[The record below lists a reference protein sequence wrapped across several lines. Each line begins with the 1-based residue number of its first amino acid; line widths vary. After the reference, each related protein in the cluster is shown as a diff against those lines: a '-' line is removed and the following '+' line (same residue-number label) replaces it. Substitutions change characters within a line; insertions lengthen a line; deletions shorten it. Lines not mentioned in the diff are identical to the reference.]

1 MEHECGK
8 PWLTIGCGGTTF
20 MQAEAE
26 EVLAGFAF
34 GTVGLTWTPPK
45 AVAGDDGLAKP
56 PRAAVRSNWSYRT
69 YDCLPNS
76 PYAFGVGDLLAVA
89 ALDARVGGAEF
100 LAMESILPDLNE
112 VLAHID
118 IGKTFWALNP
128 AWLGA
133 VPPAGAEEWWLW
145 RAWALLRGLSG
156 VGPTITHKV
165 LHHKRPWLFPI
176 VDTKTVERL
185 SRCGGEW
192 QTLHAELTNQV
203 GQFKHLEQ
211 WFAGQAIER
220 GGVLLTRLR
229 IHDILL
235 WADVTG
241 QRKALI
247 TAGKK
252 VLGQDCVPKLG

>member
-1 MEHECGK
+1 MEQVSGA
-8 PWLTIGCGGTTF
+8 PWLTIGCKGTTYT
-20 MQAEAE
+20 QAGAE

-34 GTVGLTWTPPK
+34 GTVELTWTPPD
-45 AVAGDDGLAKP
+45 AVADDDGLAEP
-56 PRAAVRSNWSYRT
+56 PRATVRSNWSYRA

-76 PYAFGVGDLLAVA
+76 PYAFEVGDLLAVA
-89 ALDARVGGAEF
+89 ALDARVGSAEF
-100 LAMESILPDLNE
+100 LAMEAILPDLNE

-133 VPPAGAEEWWLW
+133 VPPAGAEERWLW
-145 RAWALLRGLSG
+145 RAWALLRGLKG

-176 VDTKTVERL
+176 FDTRTVERMR
-185 SRCGGEW
+185 RCGDEW

-203 GQFKHLEQ
+203 GQFKHLER

-220 GGVLLTRLR
+220 GGMLLTRLR

-241 QRKALI
+241 QRRALI
-247 TAGKK
+247 AAGQR
-252 VLGQDCVPKLG
+252 VLGRDGMPR

>member
-1 MEHECGK
+1 MEHAPGT
-8 PWLTIGCGGTTF
+8 PWLTIGCRGTTYT
-20 MQAEAE
+20 QAEAE

-34 GTVGLTWTPPK
+34 GTVGLTWNPPD
-45 AVAGDDGLAKP
+45 AVAGDDGLACP
-56 PRAAVRSNWSYRT
+56 PRAAVRSNWSYRA

-76 PYAFGVGDLLAVA
+76 PYAFEVGDLLAVT
-89 ALDARVGGAEF
+89 ALDARVGSTEF
-100 LAMESILPDLNE
+100 LAMEAILPDLNE
-112 VLAHID
+112 VLTHID
-118 IGKTFWALNP
+118 IGKTFWTLNP
-128 AWLGA
+128 ALLAA
-133 VPPAGAEEWWLW
+133 VPPAETAEWWLW

-176 VDTKTVERL
+176 VDTETVNRL
-185 SRCGGEW
+185 SKCGGEW
-192 QTLHAELTNQV
+192 QTLYVELTSYV
-203 GQFKHLEQ
+203 DRFKHLEQ

-247 TAGKK
+247 AAGQK
-252 VLGQDCVPKLG
+252 VLGPDSVPGLG

>member
-1 MEHECGK
+1 MGRVTGLR
-8 PWLTIGCGGTTF
+8 WLTIGCGGTTYI
-20 MQAEAE
+20 QSEAE
-26 EVLAGFAF
+26 KVLAGFAF
-34 GTVGLTWTPPK
+34 GTIGLTWNPPE
-45 AVAGDDGLAKP
+45 AVAGDDELTRP
-56 PRAAVRSNWSYRT
+56 PRAAVRSNWSYRA

-76 PYAFGVGDLLAVA
+76 PYAFEVGDLLAVA
-89 ALDARVGGAEF
+89 ALDARVGSTQF
-100 LAMESILPDLNE
+100 LAMEAILPDLNE
-112 VLAHID
+112 VLTHID
-118 IGKTFWALNP
+118 IGETFWALNP
-128 AWLGA
+128 ASLGA
-133 VPPAGAEEWWLW
+133 VPPARTAEWWLW

-176 VDTKTVERL
+176 VDTETVNRL
-185 SRCGGEW
+185 SRCGSEW

-203 GQFKHLEQ
+203 DPFKHLER
-211 WFAGQAIER
+211 WFAGQAIKR

-247 TAGKK
+247 AAGQK
-252 VLGQDCVPKLG
+252 VLGPDSVPRLG

>member
-1 MEHECGK
+1 MEHECGT
-8 PWLTIGCGGTTF
+8 PWLTIGCGDTTY
-20 MQAEAE
+20 MQDEAE

-34 GTVGLTWTPPK
+34 GTAELNWSPPT
-45 AVAGDDGLAKP
+45 AVAGEDELARP
-56 PRAAVRSNWSYRT
+56 PRAAERSKWSYRA

-76 PYAFGVGDLLAVA
+76 PYAFEVGDLLAVA
-89 ALDARVGGAEF
+89 ALDAGVDGAKF
-100 LAMESILPDLNE
+100 LAMEAILPDLNE
-112 VLAHID
+112 VLAQID
-118 IGKTFWALNP
+118 IGRTFWALNP

-133 VPPAGAEEWWLW
+133 VPRVPPVPPAGTTEWWLW

-176 VDTKTVERL
+176 VDTETVNRL
-185 SRCGGEW
+185 SKCGGEW

-203 GQFKHLEQ
+203 DQFKHLEQ

-220 GGVLLTRLR
+220 GGMLVTRLR

-235 WADVTG
+235 WADVKG
-241 QRKALI
+241 QRGALK
-247 TAGKK
+247 TAGRK
-252 VLGQDCVPKLG
+252 VLG

>member
-1 MEHECGK
+1 MEHGSDT
-8 PWLTIGCGGTTF
+8 PWLTIGCGGTKY

-45 AVAGDDGLAKP
+45 AVTGDDELARP
-56 PRAAVRSNWSYRT
+56 PRAAVRSNWSYRA

-76 PYAFGVGDLLAVA
+76 PYAFEVGDLLAVA
-89 ALDARVGGAEF
+89 ALDARVGSAEF
-100 LAMESILPDLNE
+100 LAMEAITPDLSQ
-112 VLAHID
+112 VLAHINID
-118 IGKTFWALNP
+118 RTFWALNP

-133 VPPAGAEEWWLW
+133 MPPAGTEEWWLW

-176 VDTKTVERL
+176 VDTETVERL
-185 SRCGGEW
+185 SKCGGEW
-192 QTLHAELTNQV
+192 QTLHAELTNQMDE
-203 GQFKHLEQ
+203 FKQLEK

-220 GGVLLTRLR
+220 GGVPLTRLR
-229 IHDILL
+229 IHDIFL

-247 TAGKK
+247 AAGQK
-252 VLGQDCVPKLG
+252 VLGRDGVPRLG